1 MGGQEGVAF
10 NHPELFPG
18 YPDSLRMHNDL
29 AEFVSFFHLHTQ
41 HKRFCKYILASSV
54 GPFERTGRSDID

>member
-1 MGGQEGVAF
+1 MSDNSSNNNTLERRKRFVGGQEGAAF

-29 AEFVSFFHLHTQ
+29 AEFVSFFQIFTYRTQ
-41 HKRFCKYILASSV
+41 KFL
-54 GPFERTGRSDID
+54 